1 METYDKM
8 KQKSQK
14 AQLEVKLREEE
25 RDKALNKSLTQVKII
40 EKLIAEHKEYENK
53 LEQLEN
59 LTKECAM
66 LKEKLAATEE
76 QLEDANNEVN
86 MVFLMIMYQNIASLM
101 AGQFFLDK
109 SFKQKSIR
117 WTNERCEIIRRCG
130 CA

>member
-101 AGQFFLDK
+101 AGQFF
-109 SFKQKSIR
+109 F
-117 WTNERCEIIRRCG
+117 
-130 CA
+130 